1 MTNGLGDKDLF
12 ELIALNAMEVMAWI
26 CYLFRSCTCC
36 MNCLCCIILE
46 IWIMQVSTFHYWNQ
60 ATNKKTITMGSERVG
75 HHTYFKPKSVF
86 IWWTMRTKEDR
97 NLHLSFIINRSV
109 WRLLTCFG
117 LLLKVHPGLWPQSSE
132 YQEVDFQVRRCLYL
146 SPFMC
151 FPIMVLLFHFCL
163 FEILQLILDYSNR
176 ACLVRQLPKNIQQRP
191 SFSQKKKF
199 HNISPFLLCA
209 WGVCVCVW

>member
-75 HHTYFKPKSVF
+75 HHTYFKPKSVL

-97 NLHLSFIINRSV
+97 NLHLSFIINHNYRALCMTTADV
-109 WRLLTCFG
+109 
-117 LLLKVHPGLWPQSSE
+117 LWPFAQSPSWTLTPIFGISGGGLSSPPMSLSFTFH
-132 YQEVDFQVRRCLYL
+132 VFSHNGTLVSLLPFWNSSADPWLFQ
-146 SPFMC
+146 
-151 FPIMVLLFHFCL
+151 
-163 FEILQLILDYSNR
+163 
-176 ACLVRQLPKNIQQRP
+176 
-191 SFSQKKKF
+191 
-199 HNISPFLLCA
+199 
-209 WGVCVCVW
+209 